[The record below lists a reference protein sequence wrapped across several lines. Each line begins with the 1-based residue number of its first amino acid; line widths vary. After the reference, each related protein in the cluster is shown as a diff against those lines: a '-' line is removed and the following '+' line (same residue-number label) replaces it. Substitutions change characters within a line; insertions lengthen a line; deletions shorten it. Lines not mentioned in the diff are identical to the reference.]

1 MSNNLRETIEMAKSI
16 EEFVKEIKEYKFTMD
31 DIKDVSF
38 FRPSIT
44 ETIRIIS
51 DWIEGKNVHIETTE
65 IIDEL
70 EPAICEEADEPF
82 EDEIHPVD
90 KMLGE
95 SLDVDMDS
103 IVEVPPPVVEEEPH
117 ANIVADIMS
126 KQKQMDNND
135 INMIAYFIC
144 TKCNGM
150 SVKETRKA
158 CYAEF
163 PDFKQTNLLRLV
175 KKQTFTE
182 VTDRYY
188 TIDTHGNIKAC
199 ANHPVSKI
207 DGSVP
212 ILLEKMKDPDA
223 FKSCIG
229 LMPDEIWRPILVD
242 LCEKGCLVS
251 RIFYDRKD
259 TITKED
265 LINMETVKRAI
276 HYSRLLSAELD
287 PFDMAVLISHAIMK
301 VGKRKTARITNYV
314 KKTWNV
320 TVTHPEQVFGIINKK
335 EFVEVS
341 DKFFK

>member
-1 MSNNLRETIEMAKSI
+1 MSNNLRETIEMAKNI
-16 EEFVKEIKEYKFTMD
+16 EEFVNKIKEYKFTMD

-44 ETIRIIS
+44 ETIKIIS

-70 EPAICEEADEPF
+70 EPSPAEEAVGSIKEAP
-82 EDEIHPVD
+82 ETV
-90 KMLGE
+90 
-95 SLDVDMDS
+95 SLSDIAEKINTD
-103 IVEVPPPVVEEEPH
+103 IEEVTAPIEAETN
-117 ANIVADIMS
+117 NIVADIMS

-144 TKCNGM
+144 TQCKGM

-163 PDFKQTNLLRLV
+163 PDFKQTNLMRLV

-199 ANHPVSKI
+199 ENHPVSKI
-207 DGSVP
+207 DGTVP
-212 ILLEKMKDPDA
+212 ILIDKMKDPVK
-223 FKSCIG
+223 FKLCIG
-229 LMPDEIWRPILVD
+229 TMPDEIWRPILVD

-265 LINMETVKRAI
+265 LINMETVKRAV
-276 HYSRLLSAELD
+276 HHSGLLSAELD

-320 TVTHPEQVFGIINKK
+320 TITHPEQVFGIINKK
-335 EFVEVS
+335 DFAEVS